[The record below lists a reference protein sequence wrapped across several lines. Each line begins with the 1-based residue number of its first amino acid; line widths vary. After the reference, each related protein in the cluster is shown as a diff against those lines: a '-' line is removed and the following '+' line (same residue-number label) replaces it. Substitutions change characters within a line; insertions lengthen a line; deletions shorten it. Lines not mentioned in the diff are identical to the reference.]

1 MCGNGNR
8 HVKWNMESSE
18 KYHVFFYFGNLGLK
32 NKHESRRRTVWEG
45 GLFEKRNRIS
55 GRGKEVILKT
65 WSQN

>member
-8 HVKWNMESSE
+8 HVKWNMEGSE

-32 NKHESRRRTVWEG
+32 NIHESRRRTIWEG
-45 GLFEKRNRIS
+45 RLFEKRNRIS